1 MDGAGLDSKQF
12 RKLLNSAVMLPPA
25 LALILAT
32 VLLVEV
38 LYLLSFHR
46 WVERADQVLKQTYEL
61 ERLLADQESGRRGFI
76 ITGDESFLDRYNAAT
91 VQAPGAADALAKVLQ
106 GDDVQTDRLRRVRE
120 LYDQWARYASEM
132 IDSRRA
138 GKDVTDVVRAGR
150 GKALS
155 DSMRA
160 ELTALI
166 DREEDRRQERSA
178 AMAVASWIVLGTAGG
193 VTILLGAVIGI
204 TTRRRVLKI
213 LRSHTVSTHKLA
225 QQTQALRESEDRY
238 RRLVDLSPEGVFIHS
253 DGKWAYVN
261 HALMSILGAESEDQL
276 VGREVMDFVHPE
288 DRERVRERL
297 RIMNEEQREV
307 PLIEERLVRID
318 GMPVWVEIA
327 AAPFQYQGKQ
337 GVQGVVR
344 DITVR
349 VEADTIRRSL
359 ETERQ
364 ELIEKLQLIIDRMP
378 IACCLNDLQYRFTYW
393 NPAAERMFGY
403 KFDEVKG
410 KTPFGI
416 ITPFS
421 VQPLIE
427 QIFRQLQD
435 QKAPV
440 TATAENMTK
449 DGRTILCSWVNSGL
463 WTTDGRLV
471 GFLSMAQDVTELR
484 RSEMA
489 LARAQQLAH
498 MGSWEWDVPAG
509 RIRWSDEVGRILG
522 VSGNSREGDVDV
534 LRYVHPE
541 DADEV
546 RRQTT
551 DLLKRGNL
559 LDIEHRVL
567 RADGQVRWIHSRTEV
582 TRSIDGS
589 PLLIFGTI
597 LDITDR
603 KQAEQELR
611 QLNEDLQRRI
621 AERTAQVASLAAE
634 LSSHRTD
641 ESPPPH

>member
-1 MDGAGLDSKQF
+1 
-12 RKLLNSAVMLPPA
+12 
-25 LALILAT
+25 
-32 VLLVEV
+32 
-38 LYLLSFHR
+38 
-46 WVERADQVLKQTYEL
+46 
-61 ERLLADQESGRRGFI
+61 
-76 ITGDESFLDRYNAAT
+76 
-91 VQAPGAADALAKVLQ
+91 
-106 GDDVQTDRLRRVRE
+106 
-120 LYDQWARYASEM
+120 
-132 IDSRRA
+132 
-138 GKDVTDVVRAGR
+138 
-150 GKALS
+150 
-155 DSMRA
+155 
-160 ELTALI
+160 
-166 DREEDRRQERSA
+166 
-178 AMAVASWIVLGTAGG
+178 
-193 VTILLGAVIGI
+193 
-204 TTRRRVLKI
+204 
-213 LRSHTVSTHKLA
+213 
-225 QQTQALRESEDRY
+225 
-238 RRLVDLSPEGVFIHS
+238 
-253 DGKWAYVN
+253 
-261 HALMSILGAESEDQL
+261 
-276 VGREVMDFVHPE
+276 
-288 DRERVRERL
+288 
-297 RIMNEEQREV
+297 
-307 PLIEERLVRID
+307 
-318 GMPVWVEIA
+318 
-327 AAPFQYQGKQ
+327 
-337 GVQGVVR
+337 
-344 DITVR
+344 
-349 VEADTIRRSL
+349 
-359 ETERQ
+359 
-364 ELIEKLQLIIDRMP
+364 
-378 IACCLNDLQYRFTYW
+378 
-393 NPAAERMFGY
+393 MFGY

-416 ITPFS
+416 ITPLS

-449 DGRTILCSWVNSGL
+449 DGRTIFCTWVNSGL
-463 WTTDGRLV
+463 WTTDGRHV

-509 RIRWSDEVGRILG
+509 RVRWSDEVGRILG

-534 LRYVHPE
+534 LRYVHPD

-551 DLLKRGNL
+551 ELLKRGTL

-634 LSSHRTD
+634 LNSHRTD
-641 ESPPPH
+641 ENQPPL